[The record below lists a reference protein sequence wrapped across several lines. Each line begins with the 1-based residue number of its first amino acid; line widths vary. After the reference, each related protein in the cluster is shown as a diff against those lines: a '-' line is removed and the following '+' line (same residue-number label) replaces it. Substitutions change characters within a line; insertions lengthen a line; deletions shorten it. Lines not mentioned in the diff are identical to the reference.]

1 MIGMRDTI
9 PFNDTAVSVEAELPE
24 AKLKHRLVIGDEVD
38 AGGMAL
44 IRQAYDRNLRRVA
57 ALKQL
62 RSELRRDKRVVA
74 AFIEEAQ
81 VTAQLDHPNIVPIYE
96 LATGPH
102 DELFF
107 TMKYVHGR
115 TLATLLG
122 EGSKNGEAEGALFG
136 HLQVF
141 LKVCDAV
148 SFAHS
153 KGVIHRDIKPDNI
166 MVGDFGEVYLVDWGV
181 ALLTN
186 GRTGQKDVE
195 RAAIVGSPHYM
206 APELARG
213 AVELIDARTDVF
225 LLGATL
231 FSILAGHPPYLGDS
245 VQQIL
250 ERAAICDRSDPPDDG
265 RIPARLLSIAIKAM
279 APAREQRHASVAELK
294 CEIETFLHS
303 GWRFGRK
310 EFAAG
315 QLIVR
320 EGDVGD
326 EAYIVVRGRCRVFK
340 TVAGKRSVLRDLG
353 PGDVFGETAI
363 LTHKPRMA
371 SVEAVEHCAV
381 VVVTE
386 QQFNEDLGMTQW
398 IGLFVKALTERFR
411 EADARATGLQQQL
424 ARLASTG

>member
-1 MIGMRDTI
+1 MPTPDE
-9 PFNDTAVSVEAELPE
+9 FDDTAVSVEAALPE
-24 AKLKHRLVIGDEVD
+24 AKLKRRLVIGDQVD
-38 AGGMAL
+38 SGGMAL
-44 IRQAYDRNLRRVA
+44 IRRAYDRNLRRVA

-62 RSELRRDKRVVA
+62 RGELRRDRRVVA
-74 AFIEEAQ
+74 TFIEEAQ

-96 LATGPH
+96 LASGPH

-107 TMKYVHGR
+107 TMKFVRGR
-115 TLATLLG
+115 TLASLMG
-122 EGSKNGEAEGALFG
+122 ERSAGGMAEGELFG

-181 ALLTN
+181 ALLKHA
-186 GRTGQKDVE
+186 GPSPVE
-195 RAAIVGSPHYM
+195 RAAIVGSPNYM

-213 AVELIDARTDVF
+213 EVELTDERTDVF

-231 FSILAGHPPYLGDS
+231 FAILVGHPPFLGDS
-245 VQQIL
+245 VEQIMARAVAG
-250 ERAAICDRSDPPDDG
+250 ERTDPPDDG
-265 RIPARLLSIAIKAM
+265 RIPPRLLSIALKAM
-279 APAREQRHASVAELK
+279 SPERDRRHASAAALK
-294 CEIETFLHS
+294 SEIETFLHS

-315 QLIVR
+315 QLILR

-326 EAYIVVRGRCRVFK
+326 EAYIIVRGRCRVFK
-340 TVAGKRSVLRDLG
+340 TIDGRRRVLRDLG

-363 LTHKPRMA
+363 LTNKPRMA
-371 SVEAVEHCAV
+371 SVEAVEHSAV

-386 QQFNEDLGMTQW
+386 EQFNQDLGMTQW
-398 IGLFVKALTERFR
+398 IGLFVKALAERFR
-411 EADARATGLQQQL
+411 ETDARATELQQQL
-424 ARLASTG
+424 ARLAATR